1 MCLQHG
7 VGVTLT
13 VQCPKG
19 IVGRII
25 GKGGETIKG
34 LQRKY
39 HVSIQID
46 QGGDPMNV
54 TITGPKQTAEYCKQ
68 EIQSLVAD
76 PGPPFGGPGGSGLYL
91 LLSFAVSLDV
101 ESCAVLMELLCL

>member
-1 MCLQHG
+1 M
-7 VGVTLT
+7 TLT

-68 EIQSLVAD
+68 EVQSLIND
-76 PGPPFGGPGGSGLYL
+76 PGPPFGGPGERTDLQDMGLWGIEGYL
-91 LLSFAVSLDV
+91 EVGEGLAVSRCCR
-101 ESCAVLMELLCL
+101 CAVL